1 MSLACKTTNKNI
13 RIFQL
18 KTVRT
23 AKLNPFKHETVRERK
38 KRLRHKDR
46 DLLSR
51 QTIESLKTGN
61 FRPPAILPKST
72 NLANFRP
79 YGDVEQDDSQLEGP
93 SGDSMASPDL
103 NSVWDSIPWDVIA
116 PSTVPK
122 PFGGLRLDPTITAAI
137 REHDRNN
144 FHHSRVNHWDQCM
157 SKLFSSYLWLK
168 EKTRNWTATCSFDS
182 FTSKF
187 CKCNDDTP
195 RFNQFVDLVDNT
207 ATDEVC
213 FLPLHAAFSAAT
225 CNWISRQLSSKSNDR
240 VLNALPDLPLLFLA
254 ALERPH
260 AAFH

>member
-1 MSLACKTTNKNI
+1 MNLHIWLELILLHFRSKTTNKNI

-207 ATDEVC
+207 G
-213 FLPLHAAFSAAT
+213 
-225 CNWISRQLSSKSNDR
+225 Q
-240 VLNALPDLPLLFLA
+240 
-254 ALERPH
+254 
-260 AAFH
+260 